1 MIGQIVSH
9 YGIVEKLAVA
19 LKVCYGFPFTSAMKR
34 IPLEDQEA

>member
-19 LKVCYGFPFTSAMKR
+19 LTACYCFPSTSAMEP
-34 IPLEDQEA
+34 IP

>member
-19 LKVCYGFPFTSAMKR
+19 LTCFPFTSAMKR